1 MFAMSQILTIRQID
15 VDDKGSVDKATII
28 AALGQS
34 GDADYDSVRL
44 PIWVMSVILAHEKAR
59 ETIKNVNVDSSGRL
73 EVEDWVQLHSLLKAG
88 KSQPVYV
95 FPLDSFPLYKD
106 TDTLPR
112 LETNKGRIAVKGTA
126 GSNST
131 HSINEDERRSFTDH
145 INGVS

>member
-1 MFAMSQILTIRQID
+1 MDGT
-15 VDDKGSVDKATII
+15 VKTDKVREEG
-28 AALGQS
+28 
-34 GDADYDSVRL
+34 ADNQ
-44 PIWVMSVILAHEKAR
+44 AR

-73 EVEDWVQLHSLLKAG
+73 EVEDWVQLHSLLRAG

-95 FPLDSFPLYKD
+95 PSLTSPISLLNYTSPFPCHYFPIKD
-106 TDTLPR
+106 LHHAILIYR

>member
-44 PIWVMSVILAHEKAR
+44 PLSTMTPTDKKAR

-95 FPLDSFPLYKD
+95 FPLIGF
-106 TDTLPR
+106 R
-112 LETNKGRIAVKGTA
+112 AE
-126 GSNST
+126 
-131 HSINEDERRSFTDH
+131 E
-145 INGVS
+145 